1 MYVGVGSLQR
11 WTDDRLTWNPRR
23 FGNLRSISM
32 SPDEVW
38 TPGVN
43 LDKRSTC
50 AFLLLLSA
58 PLRSTAA
65 RICISTES
73 TVLPVYYSISVISAK
88 VMFSSACVC
97 L

>member
-11 WTDDRLTWNPRR
+11 WTDDRLKWNPRR
-23 FGNLRSISM
+23 HGDLRSIHM

-38 TPGVN
+38 TPEVT
-43 LDKRSTC
+43 LDTRSTC

-65 RICISTES
+65 RI
-73 TVLPVYYSISVISAK
+73 
-88 VMFSSACVC
+88 
-97 L
+97 